1 MFTSF
6 ISDTLRTIIGALNYP
21 VIIILLALI
30 VVVIVLLG
38 SLIAEIFTERRHLK
52 VKLPKLVDD
61 LNSAE
66 RPTRE
71 TIQKSGLLNCQK
83 EILVELTKH
92 PDITPSMREAMAL
105 RLLEQEQQRRRNTV
119 TITDWIARIAPMIG
133 LMGTLIPL
141 GPGLVALGQGDTLTL
156 SNSLLTAFDTTVAG
170 LVVAVIA
177 LLISTVR
184 KSWYSQYLSILE
196 SLTECVLEVEA
207 RDAEEESQSLGDDI

>member
-1 MFTSF
+1 MFTTFLSN
-6 ISDTLRTIIGALNYP
+6 TLRTIINALNYP

-30 VVVIVLLG
+30 VVVVVLLG

-52 VKLPKLVDD
+52 VKLPQLVDEINGTD
-61 LNSAE
+61 QPLE
-66 RPTRE
+66 E
-71 TIQKSGLLNCQK
+71 TIAASGLLNCQK
-83 EILVELTKH
+83 EILIELTRH
-92 PDITPSMREAMAL
+92 PDITPSMRESMAL
-105 RLLEQEQQRRRNTV
+105 RMLEEEQQRRRSTV

-184 KSWYSQYLSILE
+184 KGWYSQYLSILE
-196 SLTECVLEVEA
+196 SLAECVLEVEA
-207 RDAEEESQSLGDDI
+207 RDAEKES

>member
-30 VVVIVLLG
+30 VVIIVLLG

-71 TIQKSGLLNCQK
+71 TIQRSGLLKCQK
-83 EILVELTKH
+83 EILIELTKH

-105 RLLEQEQQRRRNTV
+105 RMLEQEQQRRRNTV

-207 RDAEEESQSLGDDI
+207 RDAEEESQPFGGNL

>member
-1 MFTSF
+1 MFATFLSN
-6 ISDTLRTIIGALNYP
+6 TLRTIINALNYP

-30 VVVIVLLG
+30 VVIVVLLG

-52 VKLPKLVDD
+52 VKLPQLVDE

-66 RPTRE
+66 RPIGE
-71 TIQKSGLLNCQK
+71 TIKASGLLKSQK
-83 EILVELTKH
+83 EILIELTEH

-133 LMGTLIPL
+133 LMGTLVPL

-184 KSWYSQYLSILE
+184 KGWYSQYLSILE
-196 SLTECVLEVEA
+196 SLVECVLEVEA
-207 RDAEEESQSLGDDI
+207 RDAEEESQTLGDNI

>member
-1 MFTSF
+1 MFTSL

-30 VVVIVLLG
+30 VVIIVLLG

-71 TIQKSGLLNCQK
+71 TIQRSGLLKCQK

-105 RLLEQEQQRRRNTV
+105 RMLEQEQQRRRNTV

-207 RDAEEESQSLGDDI
+207 RDAEEESQTLSDNI

>member
-6 ISDTLRTIIGALNYP
+6 ISDTLRTIINALNYP

-52 VKLPKLVDD
+52 VKLPQLVDE
-61 LNSAE
+61 LNNSE
-66 RPTRE
+66 SGTRE
-71 TIQKSGLLNCQK
+71 TIEESGLLNCQK
-83 EILVELTKH
+83 EILIELTEH

-105 RLLEQEQQRRRNTV
+105 RMLEQEQQRRRNTV
-119 TITDWIARIAPMIG
+119 TITDWLARIAPMIG

-170 LVVAVIA
+170 LVVAVVA
-177 LLISTVR
+177 MLISTVR
-184 KSWYSQYLSILE
+184 KGWYSQYLSILE

-207 RDAEEESQSLGDDI
+207 RDAEEESQTYGNNL

>member
-1 MFTSF
+1 MFTQLM
-6 ISDTLRTIIGALNYP
+6 SDTLRTIISALNYP
-21 VIIILLALI
+21 VILILLILI
-30 VVVIVLLG
+30 VVIVVLLG
-38 SLIAEIFTERRHLK
+38 TLIAEIFTERRHLK
-52 VKLPKLVDD
+52 VKLPQLVDE
-61 LNSAE
+61 LNAAE
-66 RPTRE
+66 RPIGE
-71 TIQKSGLLNCQK
+71 TIRKSGLLNSQK
-83 EILVELTKH
+83 EILLELTKH

-196 SLTECVLEVEA
+196 TLVDCVLEVEA
-207 RDAEEESQSLGDDI
+207 RDAEEESQTLSDNI

>member
-1 MFTSF
+1 MYTQVL
-6 ISDTLRTIIGALNYP
+6 SDILRTIINALNYP
-21 VIIILLALI
+21 VILILLILI
-30 VVVIVLLG
+30 VVIVVLLG
-38 SLIAEIFTERRHLK
+38 TLIFEAFTERRHLK
-52 VKLPKLVDD
+52 VKLPRLVDE
-61 LNSAE
+61 LNRAE
-66 RPTRE
+66 RPIDE
-71 TIQKSGLLNCQK
+71 TIRTSGLLNSQK
-83 EILVELTKH
+83 EILLELTKH

-105 RLLEQEQQRRRNTV
+105 RLLEEEQQRRRNTV

-170 LVVAVIA
+170 LVVAAVA

-196 SLTECVLEVEA
+196 SLTECILETEGK
-207 RDAEEESQSLGDDI
+207 EELP